1 MKKYELIFATAL
13 GASLIGC
20 VAPPAQQSQ
29 SVPTPLPPGQILSNV
44 PDLSPYVRIELYA
57 QGAGSSEP
65 PVQLRSQFA
74 GGQAQF
80 EVTRA
85 DGSVAGRL
93 HVQPD
98 DCRDDSNAACER
110 RFTINGRLQ
119 AFGANLSC
127 IVPVRNDA
135 NVGYGSQTL
144 SGLCQSQYGRA
155 YTLQMFPR

>member
-1 MKKYELIFATAL
+1 MKTITLVSAIVL
-13 GASLIGC
+13 GASLAGC
-20 VAPPAQQSQ
+20 VTPPAQQ
-29 SVPTPLPPGQILSNV
+29 TPAASLPPGQVLSSS

-57 QGAGSSEP
+57 QGSGASEP

-80 EVTRA
+80 EVTRT
-85 DGSVAGRL
+85 DGTSAGRL

-98 DCRDDSNAACER
+98 DCRDDANAACKR

-127 IVPVRNDA
+127 VVPVRNDA

>member
-1 MKKYELIFATAL
+1 MKTITSAFAVVL
-13 GASLIGC
+13 GVSLTGC
-20 VAPPAQQSQ
+20 VTAPAQQSPAA
-29 SVPTPLPPGQILSNV
+29 SAPPSQILSAT

-57 QGAGSSEP
+57 QGSGASEP

-74 GGQAQF
+74 TGQAQF
-80 EVTRA
+80 EVVRA
-85 DGSVAGRL
+85 DGSTAGRL

-98 DCRDDSNAACER
+98 DCRDDPNAACER

-127 IVPVRNDA
+127 VVPVRNDV
-135 NVGYGSQTL
+135 NVGYGAQTL